1 MGSLWVG
8 KAVQGLCS
16 GNFSVQCVQTVG
28 SVYVGIGFGGLGCRS
43 LGFGAFRSLGLVKG
57 GYRT

>member
-8 KAVQGLCS
+8 KALQGLCS

-43 LGFGAFRSLGLVKG
+43 LGFGVRGLNPKP
-57 GYRT
+57 